1 MTTTSPMQVPGSGQ
15 RVMVLAAHPDD
26 PESYC
31 GGTVARLVQEGA
43 EVCYVLVTR
52 GEKGSDDPDMTPE
65 RVAALREQEQHKAAE
80 VLGVQTVIFLDAVD
94 GEVEATL
101 SLRRELTR
109 LIRQWKPESVFT
121 FDPWRRYE
129 IHPDHRAVG
138 LCTFDAIAAARGRM
152 DFPEQLRDG
161 LTAHKVG
168 DVYFFN
174 TDQPNYWVDI
184 TDVIEKKLEA
194 RHCHVS
200 QHLNDDYVIRTGRV
214 AGVEHKMKF
223 AEAFHH
229 YVV

>member
-1 MTTTSPMQVPGSGQ
+1 MTMTSPMQVPGGGQ
-15 RVMVLAAHPDD
+15 RVIVLTAHPDD

-31 GGTVARLVQEGA
+31 GGTVARLVQAGA

-52 GEKGSDDPDMTPE
+52 GEKGSDDLNMTPE

-80 VLGVQTVIFLDAVD
+80 VLGVQTVIFLDAID

-109 LIRQWKPESVFT
+109 VIRQWKPGIVFT

-161 LTAHKVG
+161 LTTHRVG

>member
-1 MTTTSPMQVPGSGQ
+1 MTITSPIQVPGGQ

-52 GEKGSDDPDMTPE
+52 GEKGSDDPGMTPE

-80 VLGVQTVIFLDAVD
+80 VLGVQTVIFLDSVD
-94 GEVEATL
+94 GEVEAIRG
-101 SLRRELTR
+101 LRRELTQV
-109 LIRQWKPESVFT
+109 IRRWKPGIIFT

-138 LCTFDAIAAARGRM
+138 LCTFDAVAAARGRM

-161 LTAHKVG
+161 LTAHKVS
-168 DVYFFN
+168 DVFFFN